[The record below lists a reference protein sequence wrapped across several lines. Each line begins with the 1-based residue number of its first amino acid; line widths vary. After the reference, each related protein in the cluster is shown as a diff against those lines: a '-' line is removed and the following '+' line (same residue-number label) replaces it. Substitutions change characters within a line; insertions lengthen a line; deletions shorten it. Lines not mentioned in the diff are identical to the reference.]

1 VTSSPLSSLTE
12 DGHEADDRE
21 AEQAGTQY
29 VEAAGRRPGRWRHRD
44 DHQSQGKGHGKRAE
58 PEGSPVAEGLA
69 DDAGDRVA
77 QGEAGAACDRQRR
90 DGPAGCTDPSTTTAS
105 AISTAWR

>member
-29 VEAAGRRPGRWRHRD
+29 VEAGAP
-44 DHQSQGKGHGKRAE
+44 
-58 PEGSPVAEGLA
+58 
-69 DDAGDRVA
+69 
-77 QGEAGAACDRQRR
+77 AGA
-90 DGPAGCTDPSTTTAS
+90 PAGGGTATITRARARATAS
-105 AISTAWR
+105 APNQKAAQ